1 MIDSSNFTY
10 HHYRSLIK
18 QVSDNDL
25 EMDVAELESKIY
37 KAYRDN
43 LLSDHH
49 YDSLCDLLCAI

>member
-1 MIDSSNFTY
+1 MIDFTNRTY

-37 KAYRDN
+37 KAYSDN
-43 LLSDHH
+43 LLSDHQ
-49 YDSLCDLLCAI
+49 YDSLCDLLCDL